1 MRDDLVALVRGID
14 FVMVG
19 LDPDRVSTR
28 VFCDA
33 AGDIAVEVL
42 LESRVTQFDRVAV
55 LWQDTVEVTMEPW
68 FASAHAALASEVLA
82 LFTDQFEVVRRDDG
96 WVLLDLVAQAD
107 VRAVLGSDDWSARS
121 ELRRAVIVNGRLVQ
135 YNDVELEDP
144 AVRQEVP
151 AL

>member
-1 MRDDLVALVRGID
+1 MRDDLVALVGGID
-14 FVMVG
+14 YVMVG

-33 AGDIAVEVL
+33 SGDVAVEVL

-55 LWQDTVEVTMEPW
+55 LRQDAVEVTMDPAY
-68 FASAHAALASEVLA
+68 ASAHAALASEVLT

-96 WVLLDLVAQAD
+96 WALLDLVAQAD

-121 ELRRAVIVNGRLVQ
+121 ELRRAVIADGRLTR
-135 YNDVELEDP
+135 YNDVALERP
-144 AVRQEVP
+144 AARPVVP
-151 AL
+151 AR